1 MIEANNKQY
10 QLFIV
15 RNLLGEVIHVGAY
28 YLGPRVEY
36 AKNLSVSH
44 LKPPFV
50 MEELN
55 VIKGSDRNKVVYAL
69 KKQYQIISIKH
80 GNSTHGYRYKNAG
93 GSSVVRVQA
102 TFLEE

>member
-1 MIEANNKQY
+1 MIEAKNKQY
-10 QLFIV
+10 QLFVV
-15 RNLLGEVIHVGAY
+15 RNLLGAVIHVGAY

-36 AKNLSVSH
+36 AKKLSISH

-55 VIKGSDRNKVVYAL
+55 VIKGSEKNKVVYAL

-80 GNSTHGYRYKNAG
+80 GNSKHGYHFKNAG
-93 GSSVVRVQA
+93 GSSVIRVPA